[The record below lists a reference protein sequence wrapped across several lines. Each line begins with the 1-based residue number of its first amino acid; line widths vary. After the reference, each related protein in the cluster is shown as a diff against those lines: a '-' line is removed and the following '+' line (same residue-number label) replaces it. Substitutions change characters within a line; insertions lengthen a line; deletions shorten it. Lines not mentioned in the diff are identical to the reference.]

1 MNASSTR
8 LATCVPVVTRL
19 LSVVRAAQFSW
30 PPVAMQTTREETE
43 PTMQAPLQEP
53 RTIASI

>member
-1 MNASSTR
+1 MNASSAR
-8 LATCVPVVTRL
+8 LATCVPVVTSL

-30 PPVAMQTTREETE
+30 PSVAMHTTREETE